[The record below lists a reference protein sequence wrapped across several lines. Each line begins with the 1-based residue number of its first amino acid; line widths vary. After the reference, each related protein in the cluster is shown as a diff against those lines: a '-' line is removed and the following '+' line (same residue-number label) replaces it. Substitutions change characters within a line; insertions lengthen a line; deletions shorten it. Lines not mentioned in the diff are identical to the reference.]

1 MQINPVFRKELK
13 LGVRSARLPIVMLI
27 YNSVLAFIS
36 LLVFYTI
43 IESARWS
50 GIMDYTS
57 VIVLYIV
64 VVGIEGVLLAFF
76 IVRRWQPARSPE
88 RGTPDPGYFAHNP
101 YDALWDHFRK
111 AYVFSE
117 YDCFTCIFQYSGYFY
132 CIYFRRRFAGG
143 CYKIVL
149 YLIFAAVFFSAQ
161 WEFPARPALK
171 DNIFNRGCLRGV
183 LGLCAGTVLIVIVGA
198 LVAAVS
204 ATVSIQSV
212 VGILALILLLN
223 PGMTAVAMLVGQLAY
238 SSISGTVFHDVFG
251 IPMFFSEHWVIISI
265 ILQLGFMILLLWG
278 RAAHWSRKNKT
289 ARKGETPQ
297 GDTFMAWK
305 DGRERRNPVGDTF
318 MALKGGQE
326 RGNDGWMKIGGLLK
340 LIFVLCADEW
350 SLIF

>member
-64 VVGIEGVLLAFF
+64 VVGIEGILLAF
-76 IVRRWQPARSPE
+76 IVPALTASTISGE
-88 RGTPDPGYFAHNP
+88 RERQTLDILLTTRMTPFGIISGK
-101 YDALWDHFRK
+101 LMSSVSMIVLL
-111 AYVFSE
+111 VFSSIPVISIV
-117 YDCFTCIFQYSGYFY
+117 FIF
-132 CIYFRRRFAGG
+132 GG
-143 CYKIVL
+143 VSLADVIKIVL
-149 YLIFAAVFFSAQ
+149 YLIFAAVFFGTMGISCSAR
-161 WEFPARPALK
+161 FKKTTSSTVAAY
-171 DNIFNRGCLRGV
+171 GGV

-265 ILQLGFMILLLWG
+265 ILQLIFMILLLW
-278 RAAHWSRKNKT
+278 RACS
-289 ARKGETPQ
+289 
-297 GDTFMAWK
+297 
-305 DGRERRNPVGDTF
+305 
-318 MALKGGQE
+318 ALKP
-326 RGNDGWMKIGGLLK
+326 KK
-340 LIFVLCADEW
+340 
-350 SLIF
+350 

>member
-1 MQINPVFRKELK
+1 MQVNPVFRKELK

-64 VVGIEGVLLAFF
+64 VVGIEGVLLAF
-76 IVRRWQPARSPE
+76 IVPALTASTISGE
-88 RGTPDPGYFAHNP
+88 RERQTLDILLTTRMTPFGIISGK
-101 YDALWDHFRK
+101 LMSSVSMIVLL
-111 AYVFSE
+111 VFSSIPVISIV
-117 YDCFTCIFQYSGYFY
+117 FIF
-132 CIYFRRRFAGG
+132 GG
-143 CYKIVL
+143 VSLADVIKIVL
-149 YLIFAAVFFSAQ
+149 YLIFAAVFFGTMGISCSAR
-161 WEFPARPALK
+161 FKKTTSSTVAAY
-171 DNIFNRGCLRGV
+171 GGV

-204 ATVSIQSV
+204 ATVSIQNV

-238 SSISGTVFHDVFG
+238 SSISGTVFHDIFG

-265 ILQLGFMILLLWG
+265 ILQLVFMILLLW
-278 RAAHWSRKNKT
+278 RACS
-289 ARKGETPQ
+289 
-297 GDTFMAWK
+297 
-305 DGRERRNPVGDTF
+305 
-318 MALKGGQE
+318 ALKP
-326 RGNDGWMKIGGLLK
+326 KK
-340 LIFVLCADEW
+340 
-350 SLIF
+350 

>member
-64 VVGIEGVLLAFF
+64 VVGIEGVLLAF
-76 IVRRWQPARSPE
+76 IVPALTASTISGE
-88 RGTPDPGYFAHNP
+88 RERQTLDILLTTRMTPFGIISGK
-101 YDALWDHFRK
+101 LMSSVSMIVLL
-111 AYVFSE
+111 VFSSIPVISIV
-117 YDCFTCIFQYSGYFY
+117 FIF
-132 CIYFRRRFAGG
+132 GG
-143 CYKIVL
+143 VSLADVIKIVL
-149 YLIFAAVFFSAQ
+149 YLIFAAVFFGTMGISCSAR
-161 WEFPARPALK
+161 FKKTTSSTVAAY
-171 DNIFNRGCLRGV
+171 GGA

-265 ILQLGFMILLLWG
+265 ILQLVFMILLLW
-278 RAAHWSRKNKT
+278 RACS
-289 ARKGETPQ
+289 
-297 GDTFMAWK
+297 
-305 DGRERRNPVGDTF
+305 
-318 MALKGGQE
+318 ALKP
-326 RGNDGWMKIGGLLK
+326 KK
-340 LIFVLCADEW
+340 
-350 SLIF
+350 

>member
-64 VVGIEGVLLAFF
+64 VVGIEGILLAF
-76 IVRRWQPARSPE
+76 IVPALTASTISGE
-88 RGTPDPGYFAHNP
+88 RERQTLDILLTTRMTPFGIISGK
-101 YDALWDHFRK
+101 LMSSVSMIVLL
-111 AYVFSE
+111 VFSSIPVISIV
-117 YDCFTCIFQYSGYFY
+117 FIF
-132 CIYFRRRFAGG
+132 GG
-143 CYKIVL
+143 VSLADVIKIVL
-149 YLIFAAVFFSAQ
+149 YLIFAAVFFGTMGISCSAR
-161 WEFPARPALK
+161 FKKTTSSTVAAY
-171 DNIFNRGCLRGV
+171 GGV

-223 PGMTAVAMLVGQLAY
+223 PGMTAAAMLVGQLAY

-265 ILQLGFMILLLWG
+265 ILQLIFMILLLW
-278 RAAHWSRKNKT
+278 RACS
-289 ARKGETPQ
+289 
-297 GDTFMAWK
+297 
-305 DGRERRNPVGDTF
+305 
-318 MALKGGQE
+318 ALKP
-326 RGNDGWMKIGGLLK
+326 KK
-340 LIFVLCADEW
+340 
-350 SLIF
+350 

>member
-64 VVGIEGVLLAFF
+64 VVGIEGVLLAF
-76 IVRRWQPARSPE
+76 IVPALTASTISGE
-88 RGTPDPGYFAHNP
+88 RERQTLDILLTTRMTPFGIISGK
-101 YDALWDHFRK
+101 LMSSVSMIVLL
-111 AYVFSE
+111 VFSSIPVISIV
-117 YDCFTCIFQYSGYFY
+117 FIF
-132 CIYFRRRFAGG
+132 GG
-143 CYKIVL
+143 VSLADVIKIVL
-149 YLIFAAVFFSAQ
+149 YLIFAAVFFGTMGISCSAR
-161 WEFPARPALK
+161 FKKTTSSTVAAY
-171 DNIFNRGCLRGV
+171 GGV

-265 ILQLGFMILLLWG
+265 ILQLVFMILLLW
-278 RAAHWSRKNKT
+278 RACS
-289 ARKGETPQ
+289 
-297 GDTFMAWK
+297 
-305 DGRERRNPVGDTF
+305 
-318 MALKGGQE
+318 ALKP
-326 RGNDGWMKIGGLLK
+326 KK
-340 LIFVLCADEW
+340 
-350 SLIF
+350 

>member
-64 VVGIEGVLLAFF
+64 VVGIEGILLAF
-76 IVRRWQPARSPE
+76 IVPALTASTISGE
-88 RGTPDPGYFAHNP
+88 RERQTLDILLTTRMTPFGIISGK
-101 YDALWDHFRK
+101 LMSSVSMIVLL
-111 AYVFSE
+111 VFSSIPVISIV
-117 YDCFTCIFQYSGYFY
+117 FIF
-132 CIYFRRRFAGG
+132 GG
-143 CYKIVL
+143 VSLADVIKIVL
-149 YLIFAAVFFSAQ
+149 YLIFAAVFFGTMGISCSAR
-161 WEFPARPALK
+161 FKKTTSSTVAAY
-171 DNIFNRGCLRGV
+171 GGV

-238 SSISGTVFHDVFG
+238 CSISGTVFHDVFG

-265 ILQLGFMILLLWG
+265 ILQLIFMILLLW
-278 RAAHWSRKNKT
+278 RACS
-289 ARKGETPQ
+289 
-297 GDTFMAWK
+297 
-305 DGRERRNPVGDTF
+305 
-318 MALKGGQE
+318 ALKP
-326 RGNDGWMKIGGLLK
+326 KK
-340 LIFVLCADEW
+340 
-350 SLIF
+350 